1 MYYSEWCGFC
11 HRARALLDAKGV
23 EWTGIDTDM
32 TAGARQEMMARG
44 GGRTV
49 PQIFIDGTPI
59 GGCQEL
65 YLLETEGRLDDL
77 LGLAGASGH
86 GASTAESGDDDG
98 AGR

>member
-11 HRARALLDAKGV
+11 HRARALLEAKGV
-23 EWTGIDTDM
+23 EWAGIDADM

-49 PQIFIDGTPI
+49 PQIFIDGAPI

-65 YLLETEGRLDDL
+65 YVLDGDGRLDQL
-77 LGLAGASGH
+77 LGMTGEADGEG
-86 GASTAESGDDDG
+86 GDG
-98 AGR
+98 AER